1 MPRLA
6 RRATRPA
13 PPPIKKK
20 VVKPRSL
27 ILIRRTSVSDG
38 ARALKDKLKTIAV
51 PTMLTDIT
59 AVARR
64 VLVLNWGSTA
74 ALAATVANVTV
85 LNKPAAVAVAR
96 NKLLTFN
103 ALKAAGF
110 THIPDFWTTAPTA
123 EQRGKSIILERTP
136 DGQGGSGITIKR
148 PDEALGRA
156 QMYVRYVPKEIEL
169 RIHVMNGKAIAV
181 QQKRKIEGREQT
193 DNEKLIRSHGNG
205 WVFAVNAVDN
215 AAAEAAKPVAV
226 EACRLLGLDF
236 GAVDIVI
243 PKATKANK
251 TPAPVFLEVNTRPG
265 LESDTVLSAYAAE
278 LKAMVAPA

>member
-6 RRATRPA
+6 TRRTTRPA
-13 PPPIKKK
+13 PLAPKKK
-20 VVKPRSL
+20 LKPRSL
-27 ILIRRTSVSDG
+27 IFIRRTSVSDG
-38 ARALKDKLKTIAV
+38 ARALKDKLKANAV
-51 PTMLTDIT
+51 PTLLTNVT

-74 ALAATVANVTV
+74 ALTAQVANTRV
-85 LNKPAAVAVAR
+85 LNKPNVVAVAR

-110 THIPDFWTTAPTA
+110 ANIPDFWTTAPTA
-123 EQRGKSIILERTP
+123 EQRAKSIILERTA

-148 PDEALGRA
+148 PDQPLGRA
-156 QMYVRYVPKEIEL
+156 PMYVRYIPKEIEL
-169 RIHVMNGKAIAV
+169 RVHVMNGKAIAV
-181 QQKRKIEGREQT
+181 QQKRKVEGREQT

-205 WVFAVNAVDN
+205 WSFAVNAVDQ
-215 AAAEAAKPVAV
+215 AAAAAAKPVAV

-243 PKATKANK
+243 PKVTKANK
-251 TPAPVFLEVNTRPG
+251 NPAPVFLEVNTRPG

-278 LKAMVAPA
+278 LKAMVAAA